1 METVASM
8 MNTIE
13 RMVHGSIDMH
23 VHHAPDAHIRRCV
36 DALQATLQAE
46 EAGMRAIVL
55 KNHDYPTAPLAH
67 IVNQYV
73 RNLTVFGSISLDFAI
88 GGLNPS
94 AMETSAL
101 LGAKV
106 VWMPTFSSANDRER
120 LGFRGEGIRILDEE
134 DKLVPAV
141 QDILDIV
148 ESYDMVLATGHV
160 SAREAFALVDEAK
173 HKGVTKIVVT
183 HPLETRIGAALS
195 IEEQQQMAEKG
206 AFIEHC
212 FLCTMPLGDR
222 LDPMRIVE
230 AVRAVGAERCILT
243 TDLGQDWNPPPAEG
257 MRMMVATLLRCKLSS
272 EEMELMI
279 KVNPA
284 RLLGLA

>member
-1 METVASM
+1 
-8 MNTIE
+8 MNTTE
-13 RMVHGSIDMH
+13 RMVQGSIDMH
-23 VHHAPDAHIRRCV
+23 VHHAPDAHIRRRV
-36 DALQATLQAE
+36 DALQAALQAE

-67 IVNQYV
+67 IVNQSV

-94 AMETSAL
+94 AVETSAL

-120 LGFRGEGIRILDEE
+120 LGFSGEGIRILNE
-134 DKLVPAV
+134 KGKIVPAL

-148 ESYDMVLATGHV
+148 KSHDMVLATGHV
-160 SAREAFALVDEAK
+160 SAAEAFALVDEAK
-173 HKGVTKIVVT
+173 RKGITKIVVT
-183 HPLETRIGAALS
+183 HPLETRVGAALS

-222 LDPMRIVE
+222 LDPMKIVE
-230 AVRAVGAERCILT
+230 AVRAVGAERCLLT

-257 MRMMVATLLRCKLSS
+257 MRMMVATLLRCKLSI
-272 EEMELMI
+272 EEIELMI
-279 KVNPA
+279 KVNPT
-284 RLLGLA
+284 RLLGLTSKRGEE

>member
-1 METVASM
+1 
-8 MNTIE
+8 MNTTE
-13 RMVHGSIDMH
+13 RMVQGSIDMH
-23 VHHAPDAHIRRCV
+23 VHHAPDAHIRRRV
-36 DALQATLQAE
+36 DALQAALQAE

-55 KNHDYPTAPLAH
+55 KNHDYPTAPLAQ
-67 IVNQYV
+67 IVNQSV
-73 RNLTVFGSISLDFAI
+73 PNLTVVGSISLDFAI
-88 GGLNPS
+88 GGLNP
-94 AMETSAL
+94 AAVEASAL

-120 LGFRGEGIRILDEE
+120 LGFSGEGIRIVDE
-134 DKLVPAV
+134 KGKIVPAV

-148 ESYDMVLATGHV
+148 KSHDMVLATGHV
-160 SAREAFALVDEAK
+160 SAAEAFALVDEAN
-173 HKGVTKIVVT
+173 HKEVTKIVVT
-183 HPLETRIGAALS
+183 HPLETRVGATLT

-222 LDPMRIVE
+222 LDPMKIVE

-257 MRMMVATLLRCKLSS
+257 MRMMVATLLRCRLST
-272 EEMELMI
+272 EELELMI

-284 RLLGLA
+284 RLLGLT

>member
-1 METVASM
+1 
-8 MNTIE
+8 MNTTE
-13 RMVHGSIDMH
+13 RTVQGSIDMH
-23 VHHAPDAHIRRCV
+23 VHHAPDAHIRRRV
-36 DALQATLQAE
+36 DALQAALQAE

-67 IVNQYV
+67 IVNRDV
-73 RNLTVFGSISLDFAI
+73 HNLTVFGSISLDFAI

-94 AMETSAL
+94 AVEASAA

-106 VWMPTFSSANDRER
+106 VWMPTFSSANDREK
-120 LGFRGEGIRILDEE
+120 LGFSGEGIRILD
-134 DKLVPAV
+134 KKGKIVPVV

-148 ESYDMVLATGHV
+148 KSHDMVLATGQV
-160 SAREAFALVDEAK
+160 SAAEAFALVDEAN

-183 HPLETRIGAALS
+183 HPLETRVGAALS

-257 MRMMVATLLRCKLSS
+257 MRMMVSTLLRCRLSI
-272 EEMELMI
+272 EEVELMI

-284 RLLGLA
+284 KLLGLT